1 MQFRLLHFNSN
12 CVRGRIHKEA
22 FYQLGEK
29 VGHLEKEIK
38 EGERAGAAADVV
50 SKRGEAGG
58 RFW

>member
-1 MQFRLLHFNSN
+1 M
-12 CVRGRIHKEA
+12 RGRIHKEA

-29 VGHLEKEIK
+29 VGHLEKERK